1 MEYSMQMEALK
12 AHIKMVKMDLL
23 NLIVEEK
30 KILKDKQQFKVF
42 NKVQLLFNM
51 KGFNLHYKFLAV
63 LY

>member
-42 NKVQLLFNM
+42 NKVQ
-51 KGFNLHYKFLAV
+51 
-63 LY
+63 

>member
-12 AHIKMVKMDLL
+12 VHIKKVKMDLL

-30 KILKDKQQFKVF
+30 KILKDKQQFKEF

-51 KGFNLHYKFLAV
+51 KAINLHYKFLAV
-63 LY
+63 LN